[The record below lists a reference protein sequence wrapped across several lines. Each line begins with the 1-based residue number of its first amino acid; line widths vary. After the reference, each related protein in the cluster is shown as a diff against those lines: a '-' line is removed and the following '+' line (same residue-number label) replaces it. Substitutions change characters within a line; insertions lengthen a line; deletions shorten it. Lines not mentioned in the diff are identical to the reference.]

1 MPPAIFDRVIE
12 DVRRFKIQRVKL
24 IGGEPTQ
31 HPHFPSMIGRLAR
44 ATKYLQLVTN
54 AQWRTQEIPEAIIDA
69 PVNLIEISIDAG
81 GKEIFEASRLRG
93 SYDRV
98 LSNLQLLSKLKDRS
112 KGKSTLNVRLMIRP
126 STKHHLASDT
136 QFYKRWA
143 DTVMPQNLLEVSGLD
158 NKVDVFTPLHVSEQT
173 APRCSHPFKCLE
185 VKWDG
190 SIPLCGPNA
199 YAAREKRIE
208 LGNIHTTTLGS
219 AWNSPE
225 LKTYRHAHRWRK
237 NEDMPACQGCKGV

>member
-1 MPPAIFDRVIE
+1 MTPETFERVIE
-12 DVRRFKIQRVKL
+12 DIVRFKIQRVKL

-31 HPHFPSMIGRLAR
+31 HPQFTSMIGRLAR

-54 AQWRTQEIPEAIIDA
+54 AQWRSQEVPVAIINA
-69 PVNLIEISIDAG
+69 PVSLIEVSIDAG
-81 GKEIFEASRLRG
+81 GKEVFEASRLRG

-98 LSNLQLLSKLKDRS
+98 LKNLKLLSTLKGRS
-112 KGKSTLNVRLMIRP
+112 TGKSTLNVRLMIRP
-126 STKHHLASDT
+126 STKQHLASDAK
-136 QFYKRWA
+136 FYKQWA

-173 APRCSHPFKCLE
+173 EPLCSHPFKCLE

-199 YAAREKRIE
+199 YATPDRRIE

-219 AWNSPE
+219 AWNSRE
-225 LKTYRHAHRWRK
+225 LKAYRHAHRWRK
-237 NEDMPACQGCKGV
+237 SEDMPACRGCKGV